1 MNDHMQMSLKPFM
14 TKYFWHIVVVWIA
27 MVLVSLWIYQ
37 YQDVDWRKRKAKRK
51 NLETVD
57 LRMIDYEIVN
67 GYLIEIGNE

>member
-1 MNDHMQMSLKPFM
+1 MSLKPFM
-14 TKYFWHIVVVWIA
+14 TEYFWHIVVVWIA

-37 YQDVDWRKRKAKRK
+37 YQDFDWRKRKAKRK
-51 NLETVD
+51 NLEIGD